1 MSPKLFQN
9 HTNSY
14 EATDKLLFNHIS
26 KTNCNPPNL
35 TGDKGGDYLQN
46 IIYTQKLHIEI
57 PQILFKSF
65 QKIYEITPL
74 LNIVSH
80 CRKYN
85 KSPKTPQIQVQKI
98 NKLEEN
104 IGSSF
109 SYSTSKAP

>member
-1 MSPKLFQN
+1 M
-9 HTNSY
+9 
-14 EATDKLLFNHIS
+14 KLL
-26 KTNCNPPNL
+26 TNYYSITFQKRTVIP
-35 TGDKGGDYLQN
+35 QI

-98 NKLEEN
+98 NKLEKN